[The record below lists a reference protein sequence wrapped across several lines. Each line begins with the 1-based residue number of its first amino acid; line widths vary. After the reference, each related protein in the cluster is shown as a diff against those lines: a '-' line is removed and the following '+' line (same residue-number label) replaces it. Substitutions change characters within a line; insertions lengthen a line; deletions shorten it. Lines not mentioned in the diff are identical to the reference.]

1 MKPPY
6 LTQDTDESS
15 NDYIVVLKKL
25 SETYDILGEVSLEAE
40 NFNQAADDLRKCLEL
55 RLELFS
61 DTSSLISESHYKLA
75 LALEFQSDDSNLR
88 KNAAE
93 QMKLAIESVERR
105 NKMKMMTL
113 KERKTKRLL
122 MR

>member
-1 MKPPY
+1 M
-6 LTQDTDESS
+6 
-15 NDYIVVLKKL
+15 
-25 SETYDILGEVSLEAE
+25 EAE